1 MDKGHRETD
10 RLIDDLEK
18 RIQSVYARAAKETQE
33 KLDTYMES
41 FKAKDKK
48 KREEVA
54 AGTLSKSDYA
64 KWRTGQI
71 MVGKRWEEML
81 DTLSTDLANADKLAQ
96 SITQGYMYDA
106 YALNHNYATFLVEQ
120 DSLVDTSYTLYDRHT
135 VERLI
140 RDEPNLLPA
149 PTPGSK
155 RDRELREGRI
165 ERWNAQKITSEVT
178 QGILQGESVD
188 KIASRMR
195 NVAAMGSRAARRNA
209 RTAVTGAENAGRQ
222 AGFERAQD
230 MGIDTEKQWLATMD
244 DRTRHEHR
252 LLDGV
257 HVPVDEDFEVDGYKI
272 EYPGDPSAEPEM
284 VYNCR
289 CTMICRIKGFEKD
302 FTDRHN
308 DALGDMTY
316 DEWKHQHEKKIKKPE
331 EITQF
336 IPATTLEE
344 AEEYT
349 RQNFVIDS
357 RYAGEG
363 NVSFK
368 GMSLDNANAINEE
381 LTKLFAENDLPR
393 FRNIGM
399 MNFREKIWKEAKD
412 APMAYRGLFHGEL
425 FFNGNILK
433 SEKTLKAYMKKGK
446 DAFDFCINN
455 INKFSGKQ
463 LEMVKRYKE
472 AGRQTVA
479 DSSDNPIKAMLD
491 HEIGHHIDHQII
503 MKNKE
508 FAQITKDGMDE
519 YGIKIS
525 GYALH
530 TRGEYVAESFC
541 AFETGLG
548 DIDPKLYSIFEKAVR
563 R

>member
-18 RIQSVYARAAKETQE
+18 RIQNVYSRAAKETQE

-48 KREEVA
+48 KREEVV

-120 DSLVDTSYTLYDRHT
+120 ESLVDTSYTLYDRQT

-140 RDEPNLLPA
+140 KDEPNLLPA

-188 KIASRMR
+188 KIASRMQ

-257 HVPVDEDFEVDGYKI
+257 HVPVDDDFEVEGYKI

-316 DEWKHQHEKKIKKPE
+316 EEWKGAHRQNHSSTEDTTNTNQPLVPVIENPKIFRTSKEADEYFRGETYQTKLGGINRTRGYGVREDSKCPATKWANSLTYKQTTAINDYTGAGYAPINSYLRGQWTKQE
-331 EITQF
+331 AKEAFIGQNSLESTIKAIDEGLNKSVTSEPIRVFRTCEADFLDKISVGGIFHDEGYGSTSVLPFPVASGNVFFEID
-336 IPATTLEE
+336 IPA
-344 AEEYT
+344 
-349 RQNFVIDS
+349 
-357 RYAGEG
+357 G
-363 NVSFK
+363 K
-368 GMSLDNANAINEE
+368 G
-381 LTKLFAENDLPR
+381 
-393 FRNIGM
+393 IGAYVDGLS
-399 MNFREKIWKEAKD
+399 WKEGEEFE
-412 APMAYRGLFHGEL
+412 YLINRGANYYINSIEERKG
-425 FFNGNILK
+425 GTYVK
-433 SEKTLKAYMKKGK
+433 ATL
-446 DAFDFCINN
+446 
-455 INKFSGKQ
+455 
-463 LEMVKRYKE
+463 
-472 AGRQTVA
+472 AG
-479 DSSDNPIKAMLD
+479 
-491 HEIGHHIDHQII
+491 
-503 MKNKE
+503 
-508 FAQITKDGMDE
+508 
-519 YGIKIS
+519 
-525 GYALH
+525 
-530 TRGEYVAESFC
+530 
-541 AFETGLG
+541 FE
-548 DIDPKLYSIFEKAVR
+548 R
-563 R
+563 